1 MANDLVLA
9 QHIHSGQVYQLV
21 AGEIEAP
28 GLAPDGARLVLEDV
42 DGNTLVVTKAARY
55 YRAFPPLDP
64 GNLTSGEISW
74 LVDQTVKY
82 LESKDP
88 VTLALLA
95 EVAREVPL
103 HDGRPWH
110 AFQVGTYVHLKTTW
124 RKEAAKPKEVRDCLM
139 LEFLQDWLVGKDIT
153 KVFDAVQDAYRYADE
168 QLAKRLRSDLA
179 DLTPAQRWAKMQQEF
194 YLY

>member
-1 MANDLVLA
+1 VANDLVLA

-42 DGNTLVVTKAARY
+42 DGNTLIVTKAARY

-64 GNLTSGEISW
+64 GSLTSGEISW
-74 LVDQTVKY
+74 LIRQTVQY

-88 VTLALLA
+88 AALALLA
-95 EVAREVPL
+95 DAGARSPP

-110 AFQVGTYVHLKTTW
+110 ASQVATYVHLKTTW
-124 RKEAAKPKEVRDCLM
+124 RKEAEKPKEVRDSLM

-153 KVFDAVQDAYRYADE
+153 KVFDAMQDAYRYADE